1 MNVTTPQYFNLGV
14 RTMNTLGSAFGK
26 TLLLITLCM
35 GLALAGCGGGS
46 NSNSTSSS
54 TVTTN
59 CANPTPQDAQ
69 GCVYVGMTD
78 APGDFLT
85 YTVNVTALSLTR
97 ADGVTVQMLPQSTS
111 VDFTQYSNLTEF
123 LTGVSMPP
131 GNYVSSSITLDYS
144 TADIQVQDANGN
156 AVQVTPIDQN
166 GNPITGKLTL
176 TIDLD
181 TNSGALHVAPGI
193 PRLLDVDFNLDASNE
208 VDLSND
214 TVTVQPFL
222 DAEVN
227 PNIGNMIRLRGPLAS
242 VDTTSSSYTIGI
254 APFWTPANS
263 SNPYG
268 RMTIYTTSTTDYEIN
283 QQAYVGSIG
292 LTALQAAGGTTA
304 TLALG
309 SYNFSTNQYVA
320 TEVDAG
326 SSVPGGT
333 LDAARGVITAVN
345 GTTVTLRGATLI
357 RSNQSVTF
365 ADDVAVTVD
374 PSTKVREEGQS
385 TGTFTVTDISV
396 GQRVL
401 VFGTVTNSN
410 PATLAMDASNGLVR
424 LEYTRVDATF
434 NGPDGSNTG
443 MLVNVQSF
451 EDSPVSL
458 FDFSGTNSDPA
469 SYDIALNG
477 LTDNGFTA
485 NDPVVSYGF
494 VTPFGSTPPDFSA
507 TSVADFAN
515 ANAYLHANWAAPGS
529 SQALSSID
537 ATTGILLNLSSS
549 PSTDQLHR
557 GGVVVALTSLPA
569 SPTILGNSVGG
580 YAILQNGT
588 VQVHVTFA
596 GFVTDLTSRLNAGGT
611 ITGFYSVGGFDS
623 ATNTIAA
630 SKIAVVMH

>member
-1 MNVTTPQYFNLGV
+1 
-14 RTMNTLGSAFGK
+14 MNTLGSVFGK

-46 NSNSTSSS
+46 DSSSNSML
-54 TVTTN
+54 TTN

-85 YTVNVTALSLTR
+85 YTVNVSALSLTR

-111 VDFTQYSNLTEF
+111 VDFAQYSNLTEF

-131 GNYVSSSITLDYS
+131 GNYVSGSITLDYS
-144 TADIQVQDANGN
+144 TADIQVQDANGS
-156 AVQVTPIDQN
+156 AVQVAPVDQN

-176 TIDLD
+176 TINLD
-181 TNSGALHVAPGI
+181 TNTGALHVAPGI
-193 PRLLDVDFNLDASNE
+193 PRLLDVDFNLDASNQ

-214 TVTVQPFL
+214 TVSVQPFL
-222 DAEVN
+222 DAEVD
-227 PNIGNMIRLRGPLAS
+227 PNIDNMIRLRGPLAS
-242 VDTTSSSYTIGI
+242 VDIAGSSYTIGI

-268 RMTIYTTSTTDYEIN
+268 RMTIYTTSTTVYEIN
-283 QQAYVGSIG
+283 QQAYVGGAG
-292 LTALQAAGGTTA
+292 LTALQTAGVTTA

-333 LDAARGVITAVN
+333 LDAAQGVVTAVN
-345 GTTVTLRGATLI
+345 GSTLTLRGATLI

-365 ADDVAVTVD
+365 ADDLAVTVG
-374 PSTKVREEGQS
+374 PNTRVHEEGQPS
-385 TGTFTVTDISV
+385 GTFTTSDISV

-401 VFGTVTNSN
+401 VFGTVTSTN
-410 PATLAMDASNGLVR
+410 PLDLDASSGWVGM
-424 LEYTRVDATF
+424 EYTRVDATF
-434 NGPDGSNTG
+434 NAPDGAGTG
-443 MLVNVQSF
+443 MLVNVQSI
-451 EDSPVSL
+451 DSRPISL
-458 FDFSGTNSDPA
+458 FDFTGTNSDPVD
-469 SYDIALNG
+469 YDIALNG
-477 LTDNGFTA
+477 LSDSSFTA

-494 VTPFGSTPPDFSA
+494 VTPFGSAPPDFSA
-507 TSVADFAN
+507 ISVADFAN
-515 ANAYLHANWAAPGS
+515 ANAYLHASWPSPGS
-529 SQALSSID
+529 NQAFSSID
-537 ATTGILLNLSSS
+537 TNTGVVLNLSSS
-549 PSTDQLHR
+549 PSTDQLRR

-569 SPTILGNSVGG
+569 APSILGNSLGG
-580 YAILQNGT
+580 YAILQNGS

-596 GFVTDLTSRLNAGGT
+596 GFVTDLTSRINAGGT
-611 ITGFYSVGGFDS
+611 VTGFYTLGGFDS
-623 ATNTIAA
+623 TTNTLTAK
-630 SKIAVVMH
+630 KIAVIMH